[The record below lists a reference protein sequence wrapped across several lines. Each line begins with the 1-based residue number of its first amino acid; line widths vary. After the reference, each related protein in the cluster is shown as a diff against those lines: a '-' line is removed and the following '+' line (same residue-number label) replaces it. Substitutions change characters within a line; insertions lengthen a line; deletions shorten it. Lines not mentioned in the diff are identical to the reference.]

1 MTKFLLN
8 PNKCCGKYFLKI
20 FIKIIW
26 RNMIWY
32 NSLNPF
38 SIVVEETSFYV
49 NNHWCKCQDE
59 YPKK

>member
-1 MTKFLLN
+1 
-8 PNKCCGKYFLKI
+8 
-20 FIKIIW
+20 
-26 RNMIWY
+26 MIWY